1 MYFGYQ
7 VAFGRFGEE
16 VTGYGDLN
24 NAISSARTVEE
35 LGVLEQLG
43 QMFAVSMPEGLDA
56 TMLSNVMSQWKEFWT
71 YPAMFAGVIAVVFFL
86 LSGTRYRSRKRKVAN
101 NSDHRGKELLLVR
114 HAKSSWDDP
123 YLDDHDRPL
132 NERGL
137 RNAPEMGK
145 RLQGRG
151 ILPEV
156 WISSTALRAI
166 TTAEIIAEQIG
177 FPQDQIQRSKD
188 LYHASATEL
197 QEFIA
202 GLDDAIGSAILFGH
216 NPGMTSLVANLYG
229 LPIDN
234 LPTCGVV
241 HLQFN
246 ENTWSAVSSAPPAR
260 AYFDFPK
267 NESGEALRLI

>member
-1 MYFGYQ
+1 M
-7 VAFGRFGEE
+7 
-16 VTGYGDLN
+16 
-24 NAISSARTVEE
+24 
-35 LGVLEQLG
+35 
-43 QMFAVSMPEGLDA
+43 
-56 TMLSNVMSQWKEFWT
+56 
-71 YPAMFAGVIAVVFFL
+71 
-86 LSGTRYRSRKRKVAN
+86 AN
-101 NSDHRGKELLLVR
+101 NSDPFGKELLLVR

-132 NERGL
+132 NDRGL

-145 RLQGRG
+145 RLQKWSIR
-151 ILPEV
+151 PDV

-166 TTAEIIAEQIG
+166 TTAEIIAEKIG
-177 FPQDQIQRSKD
+177 FPQDQIQRSRD

-197 QEFIA
+197 QQFIVE
-202 GLDDAIGSAILFGH
+202 LDNAIGSAVLFGH

-241 HLQFN
+241 YLQFN
-246 ENTWSAVSSAPPAR
+246 ESTWLATSSAPPAR

>member
-1 MYFGYQ
+1 MG
-7 VAFGRFGEE
+7 
-16 VTGYGDLN
+16 
-24 NAISSARTVEE
+24 
-35 LGVLEQLG
+35 
-43 QMFAVSMPEGLDA
+43 
-56 TMLSNVMSQWKEFWT
+56 
-71 YPAMFAGVIAVVFFL
+71 
-86 LSGTRYRSRKRKVAN
+86 N
-101 NSDHRGKELLLVR
+101 NSDPFGKELLLVR

-132 NERGL
+132 NDRGL

-145 RLQGRG
+145 RIQGSG
-151 ILPEV
+151 IRPDAS
-156 WISSTALRAI
+156 ISSTALRAM
-166 TTAEIIAEQIG
+166 TTAEILAEQVD
-177 FPQDQIQRSKD
+177 FPKDQIQRRKD
-188 LYHASATEL
+188 LYHASASEL

-246 ENTWSAVSSAPPAR
+246 DNTWSAVSSASPAR

-267 NESGEALRLI
+267 NVSGKVLTVI

>member
-1 MYFGYQ
+1 VG
-7 VAFGRFGEE
+7 
-16 VTGYGDLN
+16 
-24 NAISSARTVEE
+24 
-35 LGVLEQLG
+35 
-43 QMFAVSMPEGLDA
+43 
-56 TMLSNVMSQWKEFWT
+56 
-71 YPAMFAGVIAVVFFL
+71 
-86 LSGTRYRSRKRKVAN
+86 N
-101 NSDHRGKELLLVR
+101 NSDPFGKELLLVR

-123 YLDDHDRPL
+123 YLDDYDRPL

-137 RNAPEMGK
+137 RNALEMGK
-145 RLQGRG
+145 RLQEWSIR
-151 ILPEV
+151 PDA

-166 TTAEIIAEQIG
+166 TTAQMIAEEIG
-177 FPQDQIQRSKD
+177 FPQDQIQRSRD

-197 QEFIA
+197 QGFIA
-202 GLDDAIGSAILFGH
+202 GLDDEIDTVALFGH

-246 ENTWSAVSSAPPAR
+246 ENTWSAVSSVPPAR

-267 NESGEALRLI
+267 NESGETLRLI

>member
-1 MYFGYQ
+1 M
-7 VAFGRFGEE
+7 
-16 VTGYGDLN
+16 
-24 NAISSARTVEE
+24 
-35 LGVLEQLG
+35 
-43 QMFAVSMPEGLDA
+43 
-56 TMLSNVMSQWKEFWT
+56 
-71 YPAMFAGVIAVVFFL
+71 
-86 LSGTRYRSRKRKVAN
+86 AN

-137 RNAPEMGK
+137 TNAPEMGK
-145 RLQGRG
+145 RMQGLG
-151 ILPEV
+151 ISPDV

-166 TTAEIIAEQIG
+166 TTAQIIAEQIG
-177 FPQDQIQRSKD
+177 FPQDQIQRTKD

-234 LPTCGVV
+234 MPTCGVV

-267 NESGEALRLI
+267 NVSGEALRFF

>member
-1 MYFGYQ
+1 
-7 VAFGRFGEE
+7 
-16 VTGYGDLN
+16 
-24 NAISSARTVEE
+24 
-35 LGVLEQLG
+35 
-43 QMFAVSMPEGLDA
+43 
-56 TMLSNVMSQWKEFWT
+56 
-71 YPAMFAGVIAVVFFL
+71 
-86 LSGTRYRSRKRKVAN
+86 VAN
-101 NSDHRGKELLLVR
+101 NSDPFGKELLLVR

-137 RNAPEMGK
+137 QNAPEMGK
-145 RLQGRG
+145 RLQGLSIR
-151 ILPEV
+151 PEV

-166 TTAEIIAEQIG
+166 TTAEIIAEQVG
-177 FPQDQIQRSKD
+177 FPQDQIQRTKD

-197 QEFIA
+197 QEIISE
-202 GLDDAIGSAILFGH
+202 LDDQIDSVVFFGH
-216 NPGMTSLVANLYG
+216 NPGVTSLVANLYG

-234 LPTCGVV
+234 VPTCGVV

-246 ENTWSAVSSAPPAR
+246 ENTWTAVSSAPPAR

>member
-1 MYFGYQ
+1 M
-7 VAFGRFGEE
+7 
-16 VTGYGDLN
+16 
-24 NAISSARTVEE
+24 
-35 LGVLEQLG
+35 
-43 QMFAVSMPEGLDA
+43 
-56 TMLSNVMSQWKEFWT
+56 
-71 YPAMFAGVIAVVFFL
+71 
-86 LSGTRYRSRKRKVAN
+86 RKVAN
-101 NSDHRGKELLLVR
+101 NSDPFGKELLLVR

-132 NERGL
+132 NARGL

-145 RLQGRG
+145 RLQGYG
-151 ILPEV
+151 IRPRV

-177 FPQDQIQRSKD
+177 FPQDKIQRNKD

-202 GLDDAIGSAILFGH
+202 GLDDEFGSAILFGH

-229 LPIDN
+229 LLIDN
-234 LPTCGVV
+234 LPTSGVV

-267 NESGEALRLI
+267 NELGEALRLI

>member
-1 MYFGYQ
+1 M
-7 VAFGRFGEE
+7 
-16 VTGYGDLN
+16 
-24 NAISSARTVEE
+24 
-35 LGVLEQLG
+35 
-43 QMFAVSMPEGLDA
+43 
-56 TMLSNVMSQWKEFWT
+56 
-71 YPAMFAGVIAVVFFL
+71 
-86 LSGTRYRSRKRKVAN
+86 AN

-114 HAKSSWDDP
+114 HAKSCWDDP

-132 NERGL
+132 NDRGL

-145 RLQGRG
+145 RLQGWSIRPG
-151 ILPEV
+151 AC
-156 WISSTALRAI
+156 ISSTALRAI
-166 TTAEIIAEQIG
+166 TTAEILAEQVG
-177 FPQDQIQRSKD
+177 FPQDQIQRTKD

-267 NESGEALRLI
+267 NESGEAFMLI

>member
-1 MYFGYQ
+1 M
-7 VAFGRFGEE
+7 
-16 VTGYGDLN
+16 
-24 NAISSARTVEE
+24 
-35 LGVLEQLG
+35 
-43 QMFAVSMPEGLDA
+43 
-56 TMLSNVMSQWKEFWT
+56 
-71 YPAMFAGVIAVVFFL
+71 
-86 LSGTRYRSRKRKVAN
+86 AN
-101 NSDHRGKELLLVR
+101 NSDPFGKELLLVR

-145 RLQGRG
+145 RLQEWSIR
-151 ILPEV
+151 PDV

-166 TTAEIIAEQIG
+166 TTAEILAEQVG
-177 FPQDQIQRSKD
+177 FPEDQIQRTKD
-188 LYHASATEL
+188 LYHASATDL

-202 GLDDAIGSAILFGH
+202 RLDDQIDSIALFGH

-229 LPIDN
+229 LLIGN
-234 LPTCGVV
+234 VPTCGVV

-246 ENTWSAVSSAPPAR
+246 ENIWSAVSSAPPAR

-267 NESGEALRLI
+267 NVSGEALRLI

>member
-1 MYFGYQ
+1 MG
-7 VAFGRFGEE
+7 
-16 VTGYGDLN
+16 
-24 NAISSARTVEE
+24 
-35 LGVLEQLG
+35 
-43 QMFAVSMPEGLDA
+43 
-56 TMLSNVMSQWKEFWT
+56 
-71 YPAMFAGVIAVVFFL
+71 
-86 LSGTRYRSRKRKVAN
+86 N
-101 NSDHRGKELLLVR
+101 NSDPFGKEFFLVR

-132 NERGL
+132 NERGF

-145 RLQGRG
+145 RIQGWG
-151 ILPEV
+151 IRPDV

-166 TTAEIIAEQIG
+166 TTAEVMAEQNG

-188 LYHASATEL
+188 LYHTSATEL
-197 QEFIA
+197 QGFIA

>member
-1 MYFGYQ
+1 
-7 VAFGRFGEE
+7 VR
-16 VTGYGDLN
+16 N
-24 NAISSARTVEE
+24 S
-35 LGVLEQLG
+35 
-43 QMFAVSMPEGLDA
+43 
-56 TMLSNVMSQWKEFWT
+56 
-71 YPAMFAGVIAVVFFL
+71 
-86 LSGTRYRSRKRKVAN
+86 
-101 NSDHRGKELLLVR
+101 SDHTGKELLLVR

-132 NERGL
+132 NDRGL

-145 RLQGRG
+145 RIQGSG
-151 ILPEV
+151 IRPDV
-156 WISSTALRAI
+156 WISSTALRAM
-166 TTAEIIAEQIG
+166 TTAEILAEQVG
-177 FPQDQIQRSKD
+177 SAKDQIQLSRD
-188 LYHASATEL
+188 LYHGSATEL

-246 ENTWSAVSSAPPAR
+246 ENTWSAVSYAPPAR

-267 NESGEALRLI
+267 NQSGEVLRLI

>member
-1 MYFGYQ
+1 VG
-7 VAFGRFGEE
+7 
-16 VTGYGDLN
+16 
-24 NAISSARTVEE
+24 
-35 LGVLEQLG
+35 
-43 QMFAVSMPEGLDA
+43 
-56 TMLSNVMSQWKEFWT
+56 
-71 YPAMFAGVIAVVFFL
+71 
-86 LSGTRYRSRKRKVAN
+86 N
-101 NSDHRGKELLLVR
+101 NSDHIGKELILVR
-114 HAKSSWDDP
+114 HAKSNWDDP

-132 NERGL
+132 NDRGL

-145 RLQGRG
+145 RIQGSG
-151 ILPEV
+151 IRPDV
-156 WISSTALRAI
+156 WISSTALRAM
-166 TTAEIIAEQIG
+166 TTAEILAEQVG
-177 FPQDQIQRSKD
+177 FAKDQIQLSRD

-267 NESGEALRLI
+267 NQSGEALRLI

>member
-1 MYFGYQ
+1 M
-7 VAFGRFGEE
+7 
-16 VTGYGDLN
+16 
-24 NAISSARTVEE
+24 
-35 LGVLEQLG
+35 
-43 QMFAVSMPEGLDA
+43 
-56 TMLSNVMSQWKEFWT
+56 
-71 YPAMFAGVIAVVFFL
+71 
-86 LSGTRYRSRKRKVAN
+86 AN
-101 NSDHRGKELLLVR
+101 NSDPFGKGLLLVR

-123 YLDDHDRPL
+123 YLGDHDRPL

-137 RNAPEMGK
+137 RNAPDMGK
-145 RLQGRG
+145 RLQGLG
-151 ILPEV
+151 IRPDA

-166 TTAEIIAEQIG
+166 TTAEILAEQVG
-177 FPQDQIQRSKD
+177 FPKEQIQRSKD
-188 LYHASATEL
+188 LYHASATVL

-202 GLDDAIGSAILFGH
+202 ELDDRIRSVALFGH

-229 LPIDN
+229 LQIGN

-267 NESGEALRLI
+267 NVSGEPLRFF

>member
-1 MYFGYQ
+1 M
-7 VAFGRFGEE
+7 
-16 VTGYGDLN
+16 
-24 NAISSARTVEE
+24 
-35 LGVLEQLG
+35 
-43 QMFAVSMPEGLDA
+43 
-56 TMLSNVMSQWKEFWT
+56 
-71 YPAMFAGVIAVVFFL
+71 
-86 LSGTRYRSRKRKVAN
+86 AN
-101 NSDHRGKELLLVR
+101 NSDHRGKDLLLVR

-137 RNAPEMGK
+137 RNAPKMGK
-145 RLQGRG
+145 RLQGWG
-151 ILPEV
+151 IRPGA

-166 TTAEIIAEQIG
+166 TTAEILAEQVG
-177 FPQDQIQRSKD
+177 FPHDQIQRSRD
-188 LYHASATEL
+188 LYHASATDL

-216 NPGMTSLVANLYG
+216 NPGMSSLVANLYG

-241 HLQFN
+241 HLQFDDDN
-246 ENTWSAVSSAPPAR
+246 WSAVSSAPPAR

-267 NESGEALRLI
+267 NESGEPLRVI

>member
-1 MYFGYQ
+1 MQ
-7 VAFGRFGEE
+7 
-16 VTGYGDLN
+16 
-24 NAISSARTVEE
+24 
-35 LGVLEQLG
+35 
-43 QMFAVSMPEGLDA
+43 
-56 TMLSNVMSQWKEFWT
+56 
-71 YPAMFAGVIAVVFFL
+71 
-86 LSGTRYRSRKRKVAN
+86 KRKVG
-101 NSDHRGKELLLVR
+101 NSADQRGKELILVR

-145 RLQGRG
+145 RLQGWG
-151 ILPEV
+151 ICPDV

-166 TTAEIIAEQIG
+166 TTAEIMAEEIG
-177 FPQDQIQRSKD
+177 FPPDQIQRSKD

-202 GLDDAIGSAILFGH
+202 ELDHRIGCAILFGH

-229 LPIDN
+229 LPIGN
-234 LPTCGVV
+234 LPTSGVV
-241 HLQFN
+241 HFQFN
-246 ENTWSAVSSAPPAR
+246 ENTWSLVSSATPAR

>member
-1 MYFGYQ
+1 
-7 VAFGRFGEE
+7 
-16 VTGYGDLN
+16 
-24 NAISSARTVEE
+24 
-35 LGVLEQLG
+35 
-43 QMFAVSMPEGLDA
+43 
-56 TMLSNVMSQWKEFWT
+56 
-71 YPAMFAGVIAVVFFL
+71 
-86 LSGTRYRSRKRKVAN
+86 VAN
-101 NSDHRGKELLLVR
+101 NSDHVGKELLLVR

-145 RLQGRG
+145 RLQGSG
-151 ILPEV
+151 IRPDT

-166 TTAEIIAEQIG
+166 TTAEILAEQVG
-177 FPQDQIQRSKD
+177 FPKDQIQPTKD
-188 LYHASATEL
+188 LYHASATDL

-229 LPIDN
+229 LTIDN
-234 LPTCGVV
+234 IPTCGVA

-246 ENTWSAVSSAPPAR
+246 ENTWLAVSSAPPAR

-267 NESGEALRLI
+267 NESAKPLRVI

>member
-1 MYFGYQ
+1 M
-7 VAFGRFGEE
+7 
-16 VTGYGDLN
+16 
-24 NAISSARTVEE
+24 
-35 LGVLEQLG
+35 
-43 QMFAVSMPEGLDA
+43 
-56 TMLSNVMSQWKEFWT
+56 
-71 YPAMFAGVIAVVFFL
+71 
-86 LSGTRYRSRKRKVAN
+86 
-101 NSDHRGKELLLVR
+101 GKEILLVR

-132 NERGL
+132 NDRGL
-137 RNAPEMGK
+137 RNAPEMGI
-145 RLQGRG
+145 RVQGWG
-151 ILPEV
+151 IRPGV

-166 TTAEIIAEQIG
+166 TTAEIIAGQIG
-177 FPQDQIQRSKD
+177 FPPDQIQRSKD
-188 LYHASATEL
+188 LYHASATAL

-260 AYFDFPK
+260 AYFDCPK
-267 NESGEALRLI
+267 NESGEALRII

>member
-1 MYFGYQ
+1 M
-7 VAFGRFGEE
+7 A
-16 VTGYGDLN
+16 
-24 NAISSARTVEE
+24 
-35 LGVLEQLG
+35 
-43 QMFAVSMPEGLDA
+43 
-56 TMLSNVMSQWKEFWT
+56 
-71 YPAMFAGVIAVVFFL
+71 
-86 LSGTRYRSRKRKVAN
+86 
-101 NSDHRGKELLLVR
+101 KELLLVR

-132 NERGL
+132 NKRGL
-137 RNAPEMGK
+137 QNAPKMGK
-145 RLQGRG
+145 RLQGWG
-151 ILPEV
+151 ILPDA
-156 WISSTALRAI
+156 WISSTARRAI
-166 TTAEIIAEQIG
+166 TTAEILAEKVG
-177 FPQDQIQRSKD
+177 FPPDQIQRTKD
-188 LYHASATEL
+188 LYHASATDL

-202 GLDDAIGSAILFGH
+202 GLDDAIDSAILFGH

-267 NESGEALRLI
+267 NVSGEALRLI